1 MMAGQGVSAGGV
13 RQSPD
18 GSRTGVGEP
27 VRAAALG
34 LKAQVSACCGSE
46 RAAAAAH
53 RRKSSPSGAG
63 VGKWFPLGD
72 FINYF
77 LIVGQDD
84 GPTDNNNTGQEN
96 IHKAE

>member
-1 MMAGQGVSAGGV
+1 MTAGQGVSAGGV

-46 RAAAAAH
+46 RAAASGTSQEVISQ
-53 RRKSSPSGAG
+53 RRWGRKVVPSRGFHQLLPDCGPRRWTNRQQQRGAG
-63 VGKWFPLGD
+63 KHP
-72 FINYF
+72 
-77 LIVGQDD
+77 
-84 GPTDNNNTGQEN
+84 
-96 IHKAE
+96 

>member
-18 GSRTGVGEP
+18 GSRRGVGEP

-34 LKAQVSACCGSE
+34 LKAQVSACCGSG
-46 RAAAAAH
+46 RAAAH
-53 RRKSSPSGAG
+53 RRKSSPSGGG

-77 LIVGQDD
+77 LIVG
-84 GPTDNNNTGQEN
+84 
-96 IHKAE
+96 

>member
-18 GSRTGVGEP
+18 GSRRGVGEP

-46 RAAAAAH
+46 RASGGTSQEVISQ
-53 RRKSSPSGAG
+53 RRWGWKVVPSRGFHQLLPDCGLRRWINRQQQHGAG
-63 VGKWFPLGD
+63 KHP
-72 FINYF
+72 
-77 LIVGQDD
+77 
-84 GPTDNNNTGQEN
+84 
-96 IHKAE
+96 